1 MTEKIAKSFS
11 EEEVK
16 KITEIQSKVISIT
29 SRIGE
34 IEISVTS
41 LENQFS
47 DLKKEKGALMD
58 SYNELLNE
66 EKELSVK
73 LREKYGEG
81 TYDINT
87 NQFTPSK

>member
-1 MTEKIAKSFS
+1 
-11 EEEVK
+11 
-16 KITEIQSKVISIT
+16 
-29 SRIGE
+29 
-34 IEISVTS
+34 
-41 LENQFS
+41 
-47 DLKKEKGALMD
+47 MD

-87 NQFTPSK
+87 NTFTPSK

>member
-16 KITEIQSKVISIT
+16 KFTEIQSKVISIT

-87 NQFTPSK
+87 NTFTPSK